1 MVFFFSGTLPG
12 NTTRFKK
19 EKVMK
24 NAVISLVAV
33 LILFGCSAAGL
44 QKAEQ
49 ETSIVALANPLGE
62 VIHFPLLVASTVAN
76 AATKPEFVVE
86 KREPWRPGLPGDISR
101 EEYEAL
107 SDEEYVSL
115 IARARGAERKAARS
129 ARGVGR
135 DHPGKTEGD

>member
-24 NAVISLVAV
+24 NSVVSLAAV

-49 ETSIVALANPLGE
+49 ETSLVALANPLGE

-86 KREPWRPGLPGDISR
+86 KREPWRPGLPGEISR

-107 SDEEYVSL
+107 SDEQYLSL

-129 ARGVGR
+129 AREVGR
-135 DHPGKTEGD
+135 DRPR